1 MCGCTRTSSAVKTT
15 SKRTKVY
22 CTQNSTIWTTHTVPH
37 EQKIPRSR
45 HYISTKTL
53 TTRARTENISEI
65 RTYDFC
71 DSGSDTANEMWNH
84 WINQKNP
91 DGWRPGSATSVPDSA
106 RHPPVSDRLHWPR
119 AWNWLKENWGT
130 RRKTLNKKLNPI
142 MMPFLGSEPGSLP
155 PLRCSCSSK
164 LISYKGRDQYGMMNL
179 RC

>member
-1 MCGCTRTSSAVKTT
+1 MICIMCGCTRTSSAVKTT

-106 RHPPVSDRLHWPR
+106 RHPPVSDRLQWLR
-119 AWNWLKENWGT
+119 AWNWLAKG
-130 RRKTLNKKLNPI
+130 KLGNPEKN
-142 MMPFLGSEPGSLP
+142 PQQQQQQQNERESVC
-155 PLRCSCSSK
+155 R
-164 LISYKGRDQYGMMNL
+164 
-179 RC
+179 